1 MSTYES
7 LTEDRKRLK
16 DIAINNAISY
26 WTKKGNKE
34 NAEYFKQLKQTL

>member
-1 MSTYES
+1 M
-7 LTEDRKRLK
+7 TEERKRLK

-34 NAEYFKQLKQTL
+34 HVEYFKLLKKKNY